1 MFNELLHV
9 SCLLSDHAA
18 LKLNLQ
24 GSVQLVDC
32 LDSDWTSG
40 PAPVLQHKHWNI
52 QGFSQNL
59 CYRTS
64 YQNN

>member
-18 LKLNLQ
+18 LNLNLQ

-40 PAPVLQHKHWNI
+40 PAPVLRHKH
-52 QGFSQNL
+52 
-59 CYRTS
+59 
-64 YQNN
+64 